1 MVVQEEDTQDI
12 KEPLI
17 KPLSHQT
24 FSILEKNIPETRVH
38 QMKYIL
44 MSSIPRSFLLVLW
57 IIQLWQG
64 LSLL

>member
-38 QMKYIL
+38 QLKDIL
-44 MSSIPRSFLLVLW
+44 MSSIPRGFLLVLW

-64 LSLL
+64 ISLL

>member
-44 MSSIPRSFLLVLW
+44 

-64 LSLL
+64 ISLL